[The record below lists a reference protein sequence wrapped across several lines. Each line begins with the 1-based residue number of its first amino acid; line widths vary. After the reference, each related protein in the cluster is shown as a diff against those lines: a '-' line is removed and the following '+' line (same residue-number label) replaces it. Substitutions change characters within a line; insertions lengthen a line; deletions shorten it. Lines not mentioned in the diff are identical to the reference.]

1 MCGDL
6 EGVFRPTPLG
16 RDENMFAVIGGME
29 QEVALIRDA
38 MDVVRKRGAMALP
51 SIVTISPVLT

>member
-1 MCGDL
+1 
-6 EGVFRPTPLG
+6 
-16 RDENMFAVIGGME
+16 MFAVIGGME

-38 MDVVRKRGAMALP
+38 MDVVRKRGRMVLP